1 MTENPT
7 TAPTNLT
14 HRQEVRVKEFEGK
27 CPSKLT
33 VFTNAGYVRENAPH
47 GATEGEILTEI
58 EDSNHRSK
66 ESYSPIACIGQACST
81 TSSDY
86 SNKAE
91 AHAAKKAATAAA
103 PEICDGEVVS
113 IDGVL
118 YTTLVIGIGYS
129 DPVHFIPTTTIA

>member
-7 TAPTNLT
+7 TTPINLT

-47 GATEGEILTEI
+47 GATEREILTKI
-58 EDSNHRSK
+58 EDSNRRSK

-81 TSSDY
+81 ISSDY

-103 PEICDGEVVS
+103 PEICDGGVVS

-118 YTTLVIGIGYS
+118 YTTRVIGIGYS